1 MLKKRP
7 RKDPMQEKVDR
18 ALSSAED
25 IIYICTAVVLVVA
38 ASALLIFS
46 TSEVIA
52 DFHNNPISRSI
63 SQLLDGL
70 LLVLMLVEILHT
82 VGIFLKKRKLVI
94 EPFLAV
100 GIIAAIRR
108 VLIITAEQVHP
119 TPEHAAAFRMTMLE
133 LGLLAAMILSFVF
146 CIFLLRR
153 HGRDE
158 PVEMEE

>member
-1 MLKKRP
+1 
-7 RKDPMQEKVDR
+7 MQKKVDQ

-25 IIYICTAVVLVVA
+25 ILYICTALVLVAA
-38 ASALLIFS
+38 ASTLLIFS
-46 TSEVIA
+46 ASEFIA
-52 DFHNNPISRSI
+52 DFNNNPIGRSI
-63 SQLLDGL
+63 SRLLDGL

-108 VLIITAEQVHP
+108 VLVITAEQVHP

>member
-1 MLKKRP
+1 
-7 RKDPMQEKVDR
+7 MQNKVDK

-25 IIYICTAVVLVVA
+25 IIYICSALVLVA
-38 ASALLIFS
+38 ASAALLIFS
-46 TSEVIA
+46 TLEFVSSFNE
-52 DFHNNPISRSI
+52 NISKSI

-82 VGIFLKKRKLVI
+82 IGIFLKKRKLVI
-94 EPFLAV
+94 EPFLAI

-133 LGLLAAMILSFVF
+133 LGLLAAMIFSFVF

-153 HGRDE
+153 HGRNE
-158 PVEMEE
+158 PVEMEG